1 LVLRARSE
9 SSTIY
14 EQVKMSTGLMP
25 FHGVGDAVGV
35 DYGAGLG
42 NYREVSWSMEL
53 RAGGQMTHELRRA
66 VTL

>member
-1 LVLRARSE
+1 
-9 SSTIY
+9 
-14 EQVKMSTGLMP
+14 MSTGLMP